1 MSLNPII
8 ALDHVID
15 EYRDHLQSEFRA
27 RDRALR
33 GALETELDRPLF
45 LAQEPF
51 YQAHR
56 PFRAG
61 QPWNQLRLD
70 LALARAMAARSRSD
84 TAFLHQSE
92 SIDHLLG
99 PSASPLVVTT
109 GTGSG
114 KTECFL

>member
-1 MSLNPII
+1 MSLNPIL
-8 ALDHVID
+8 ALDHVIA

-33 GALETELDRPLF
+33 QALEAELDRPLF

-61 QPWNQLRLD
+61 ERWTD
-70 LALARAMAARSRSD
+70 LPLEPALARAMAARSGSE
-84 TAFLHQSE
+84 TSFLHQSE
-92 SIDHLLG
+92 AIHHLLG
-99 PSASPLVVTT
+99 PAPRRW
-109 GTGSG
+109 
-114 KTECFL
+114 

>member
-8 ALDHVID
+8 ALDHVTD

-33 GALETELDRPLF
+33 AALEGELDRPLF

-61 QPWNQLRLD
+61 QRWTDLPLD
-70 LALARAMAARSRSD
+70 PTLGRGESGRINSRG
-84 TAFLHQSE
+84 H
-92 SIDHLLG
+92 
-99 PSASPLVVTT
+99 
-109 GTGSG
+109 SG
-114 KTECFL
+114 A

>member
-8 ALDHVID
+8 ALDHVIQ

-33 GALETELDRPLF
+33 RCLETELDRPLF

-61 QPWNQLRLD
+61 QRWADLPLD
-70 LALARAMAARSRSD
+70 PALARAMAARSNSD

-92 SIDHLLG
+92 AVSHLLG
-99 PSASPLVVTT
+99 
-109 GTGSG
+109 
-114 KTECFL
+114 

>member
-1 MSLNPII
+1 MSLNPIL
-8 ALDHVID
+8 ALDHVIG

-33 GALETELDRPLF
+33 QALESELDRPLF

-61 QPWNQLRLD
+61 QSWNQFPFD
-70 LALARAMAARSRSD
+70 PALARAMAARSRTD

-92 SIDHLLG
+92 AINHGS
-99 PSASPLVVTT
+99 
-109 GTGSG
+109 SG
-114 KTECFL
+114 KRVGDFEGQSSI